1 MYYEKDFLGGEK
13 NMEQC
18 YNRLEQLMEEGKII
32 RATYRTK
39 NTQIEITGKVRLVW
53 NINKILSLSIS
64 GMLIIID
71 SIDSFEIENNTLKLR
86 INAESELMIKILK

>member
-1 MYYEKDFLGGEK
+1 
-13 NMEQC
+13 MEQC
-18 YNRLEQLMEEGKII
+18 YNKLEQLMEEGKVI
-32 RATYRTK
+32 RATYRTQ

-71 SIDSFEIENNTLKLR
+71 SIVSFETKNNTLKIR
-86 INAESELMIKILK
+86 INAESEIIMKILK

>member
-1 MYYEKDFLGGEK
+1 
-13 NMEQC
+13 MEQC
-18 YNRLEQLMEEGKII
+18 YNKLEQLMEEGKVI
-32 RATYRTK
+32 RATYQTQ

-71 SIDSFEIENNTLKLR
+71 SIVSFETKNNTLKIR
-86 INAESELMIKILK
+86 INAESEIIMKILK